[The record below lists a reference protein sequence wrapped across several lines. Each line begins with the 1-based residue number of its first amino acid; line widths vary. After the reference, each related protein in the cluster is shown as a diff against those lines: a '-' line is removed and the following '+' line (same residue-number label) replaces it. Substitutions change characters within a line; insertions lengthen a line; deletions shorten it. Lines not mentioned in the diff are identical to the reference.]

1 MDVKILLV
9 VIFVDILFV
18 LILEL
23 SLVNF
28 MLYFGIVDVVFRVVG
43 CVFILY

>member
-28 MLYFGIVDVVFRVVG
+28 MLYFGIVDVEF
-43 CVFILY
+43 C